1 MTKEITNVYVLDT
14 SALMA
19 FLQSEAGSDT
29 VRDLLK
35 QAYTKNVSIL
45 VSFMTFMEI
54 YYITLRKHGENEAK
68 EGLRFLNSSPLLRIE
83 SEEDTGIIAS
93 EIKSKY
99 SLSVADAWIV
109 ALAKEHNAIL
119 VHKDPEFDQV
129 ESEIRML
136 KLPYK
141 PKNP

>member
-14 SALMA
+14 SAIMALM
-19 FLQSEAGSDT
+19 QVEAGADI
-29 VRDLLK
+29 VRQILR
-35 QAYTKNVSIL
+35 QATTREISIF

-54 YYITLRKHGENEAK
+54 HYVALREYNENMANER
-68 EGLRFLNSSPLLRIE
+68 LRILNSFPITRVE
-83 SEEDTGIIAS
+83 SKEDTEIIAS

-141 PKNP
+141 PKNL